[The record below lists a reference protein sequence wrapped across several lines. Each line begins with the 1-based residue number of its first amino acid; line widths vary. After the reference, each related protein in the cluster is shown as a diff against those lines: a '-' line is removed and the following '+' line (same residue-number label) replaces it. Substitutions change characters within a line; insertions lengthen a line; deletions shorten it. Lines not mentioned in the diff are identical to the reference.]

1 MVWNVRNRRKEEKD
15 VCAYTERQYDA
26 PYVQMSGKNS
36 NSSNTQLDR

>member
-26 PYVQMSGKNS
+26 LMYRCQARIVIVVIHS
-36 NSSNTQLDR
+36 